1 MFWNKK
7 QDICYQQC
15 LLHHRIIVLSHWLN
29 FVATRLHD
37 HLVIWCQWTLFIH
50 CEDMIYLLVSQ
61 KVWELIILAV
71 SWFPFSLKIRMIWW
85 SLCVYWEFLLGSCG
99 IGVDILL
106 ESCLTI
112 DLRRVL
118 NSWAVIGLILTGIFI
133 LLPSEVALYGSLV
146 FTMVGE
152 GIDS

>member
-1 MFWNKK
+1 
-7 QDICYQQC
+7 
-15 LLHHRIIVLSHWLN
+15 
-29 FVATRLHD
+29 
-37 HLVIWCQWTLFIH
+37 
-50 CEDMIYLLVSQ
+50 
-61 KVWELIILAV
+61 
-71 SWFPFSLKIRMIWW
+71 MIWW